1 MKRGCCGRARGTRG
15 FTLLEVLVALSLS
28 GLVLASLVELL
39 ASVGL
44 MAILL
49 RTMGPQLPALTST
62 FSLRGATRQ
71 VAGDLQKARMAA
83 MAENNRYV
91 FTIVDTHT
99 YSVHDDNNNGVAD
112 AGEAANTVDV
122 RSTSPGITVSTSGTL
137 TFVPD
142 GTATQ
147 AATITVTGSMHSKTV
162 MVSAAGRIRVQ

>member
-1 MKRGCCGRARGTRG
+1 MTSVHHSDRKRRGARASAERG
-15 FTLLEVLVALSLS
+15 
-28 GLVLASLVELL
+28 ASLVELL

-91 FTIVDTHT
+91 FTVVDAHT
-99 YSVHDDNNNGVAD
+99 YSVLDDDNNNGVAD
-112 AGEAANTVDV
+112 AGETVTTVDV
-122 RSTSPGITVSTSGTL
+122 RSTSPGVTVSTSGTL

-147 AATITVTGSMHSKTV
+147 AATITVTGSAHSKTV

>member
-1 MKRGCCGRARGTRG
+1 MTSVHHSDRKRRGARASAERG
-15 FTLLEVLVALSLS
+15 
-28 GLVLASLVELL
+28 ASLVELL

-49 RTMGPQLPALTST
+49 RTTGPQLPALTST

-99 YSVHDDNNNGVAD
+99 YSVHDDNNNNGVVD
-112 AGEAANTVDV
+112 VGETVTTVDV
-122 RSTSPGITVSTSGTL
+122 RSTSPGITLSMSGTL

-147 AATITVTGSMHSKTV
+147 AATITVTGSAHSKSVTV
-162 MVSAAGRIRVQ
+162 GQAGRIRIQ

>member
-1 MKRGCCGRARGTRG
+1 MTSAHHSDRKRRGARASAERG
-15 FTLLEVLVALSLS
+15 
-28 GLVLASLVELL
+28 ASLFELL
-39 ASVGL
+39 ASVFV

-99 YSVHDDNNNGVAD
+99 YSVHDDNNNNGVVD
-112 AGEAANTVDV
+112 VGETVTTVDV
-122 RSTSPGITVSTSGTL
+122 RSTSPGITLSMSGTL

-147 AATITVTGSMHSKTV
+147 AATITVTGSAHSKSV
-162 MVSAAGRIRVQ
+162 MVGQAGRIRIQ